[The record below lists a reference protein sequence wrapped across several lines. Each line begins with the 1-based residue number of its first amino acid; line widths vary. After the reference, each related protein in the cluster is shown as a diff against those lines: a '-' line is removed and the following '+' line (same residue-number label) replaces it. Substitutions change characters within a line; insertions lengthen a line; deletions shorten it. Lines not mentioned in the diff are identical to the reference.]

1 MTAAADLSAATPSPT
16 TVAAAYEPWFD
27 QLVAELRGHQLQL
40 ESGTAS
46 AELRAH
52 YDGLMSGTLAD
63 VMRGAKQQA
72 QKYFVSRVL
81 LDFLT
86 ELLNRRAGLP
96 HRLAVDYND
105 SEVLVW
111 AEIGAADEALER
123 ALLLADAQVS
133 GAYHDA
139 GFGLTTTI
147 VETADALPVPNHYRL
162 LIGPAGQ

>member
-1 MTAAADLSAATPSPT
+1 MPRTADSSASSLTATS
-16 TVAAAYEPWFD
+16 YEPWFD
-27 QLVAELRGHQLQL
+27 HLVAELRGHQLQL

-52 YDGLMSGTLAD
+52 YDGLMSGALAD

-72 QKYFVSRVL
+72 QRYFVSRMVL
-81 LDFLT
+81 DLLT
-86 ELLNRRAGLP
+86 ELLNRRVGVP

-111 AEIGAADEALER
+111 AEVEADDEQLER

-133 GAYHDA
+133 GTYHDA
-139 GFGLTTTI
+139 GFSLTTTI
-147 VETADALPVPNHYRL
+147 VERDDAVPVPNHYRL
-162 LIGPAGQ
+162 LIGPPAD